1 MRRLLLATGLAVLTG
16 VLSTGVLWTG
26 QAVAQHS
33 HSSTKGP
40 NGGKVQDVAGVHV
53 ELVVAGNAVTINVL
67 DENNKP
73 ISAEGY
79 TGSLL
84 IASGGTRQTVQL
96 TPSGTGLKG
105 EAKPPVPA
113 DATYTLVIK
122 TAAGKSGQ
130 VKF

>member
-1 MRRLLLATGLAVLTG
+1 MGLAALTG
-16 VLSTGVLWTG
+16 VLSTGVPWTG

-33 HSSTKGP
+33 HGSTKGP

-79 TGSLL
+79 TGSML

-96 TPSGTGLKG
+96 VPSGTGLKG

>member
-1 MRRLLLATGLAVLTG
+1 MGALGAGALTTGPAF
-16 VLSTGVLWTG
+16 
-26 QAVAQHS
+26 AQHS
-33 HSSTKGP
+33 HGATKGP
-40 NGGKVQDVAGVHV
+40 NGGKLQDVAGVHV
-53 ELVVAGNAVTINVL
+53 ELVVAGNAVTVNVL

-79 TGSLL
+79 TGSIL
-84 IASGGTRQTVQL
+84 IASGGTRQTVTL
-96 TPSGTGLKG
+96 VAAGTGLKG
-105 EAKPPVPA
+105 EAKPPLPA